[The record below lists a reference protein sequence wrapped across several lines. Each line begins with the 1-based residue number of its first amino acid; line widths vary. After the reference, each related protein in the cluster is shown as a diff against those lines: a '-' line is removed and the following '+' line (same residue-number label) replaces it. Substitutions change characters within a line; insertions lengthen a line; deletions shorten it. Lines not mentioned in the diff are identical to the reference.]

1 LLDQTGGTNFLG
13 SIDGGA
19 GGGFPQFSPGTG
31 GPGAATPA
39 NISGAADIGGA
50 PSASGGGPAG
60 APASIAPG
68 SPGGP
73 DLSLATGTGFG
84 GEGSFSSADPASGG
98 GISSFIS
105 NHWPM
110 LASAGILGF
119 EGLTKNQSYPAET
132 QLQNNATTASGQA
145 QSLMNPIQTGILPP
159 GAQQAVDASTAANKA
174 GVASTYGNLGLA
186 GSTMEQQAN
195 QGVTRNAAAQ
205 TYQIASDLL
214 SKGIDLSRLSAADL
228 TNLLESQMK
237 EDAQFQGA
245 LTSFAGGLA
254 GAKLAA

>member
-1 LLDQTGGTNFLG
+1 LLDTTGGTNFLG
-13 SIDGGA
+13 SIGGDAGGGTISGTPGA
-19 GGGFPQFSPGTG
+19 GG
-31 GPGAATPA
+31 
-39 NISGAADIGGA
+39 NISGA
-50 PSASGGGPAG
+50 PSASGGGPVG

-84 GEGSFSSADPASGG
+84 GEGSFSSDPTSGG
-98 GISSFIS
+98 GVSSFIS

-174 GVASTYGNLGLA
+174 GVASTYGKLGLA
-186 GSTMEQQAN
+186 GSTMQDQAN
-195 QGVTRNAAAQ
+195 QAVNRNTAAQ

-214 SKGIDLSRLSAADL
+214 SKGIDLSKLSAADL
-228 TNLLESQMK
+228 TTLLESQMK